1 MELATSLI
9 GPAFTVMVDLDPEL
23 RNDYSVLVNALN
35 IRFGSL
41 NSSELYRV
49 QLKSRIKKK
58 SESLAEL
65 AQDIK
70 HLTSQAY
77 PLYPTAFREPL
88 ALEYFMDA
96 LPDRDM
102 KWNICKGKPK
112 CLDGA
117 LQLATEYEVF
127 QITAEMSYQAR
138 FSTAKDIQGDYIS
151 VMGERTPESFS
162 GPRNKKC
169 RNCRDRGHNTFHCSN
184 AQTYFGCGEEG
195 HFKRDC
201 PKLHR

>member
-1 MELATSLI
+1 MELAISLK
-9 GPAFTVMVDLDPEL
+9 GPALTVMVDLDPGL
-23 RNDYSVLVNALN
+23 RNNYSALVNALN
-35 IRFGSL
+35 IRFGSQ

-49 QLKSRIKKK
+49 QLKSRIKKR

-77 PLYPTAFREPL
+77 PLYPTAFRETL

-102 KWNICKGKPK
+102 KWNIYKDKPK

-127 QITAEMSYQAR
+127 QIAAEMSYQAR
-138 FSTAKDIQGDYIS
+138 FSTTKDTQGDYIS
-151 VMGERTPESFS
+151 GMGERMPEFQW
-162 GPRNKKC
+162 
-169 RNCRDRGHNTFHCSN
+169 T
-184 AQTYFGCGEEG
+184 QE
-195 HFKRDC
+195 
-201 PKLHR
+201 